1 MLQIKKNQSQKP
13 KIGVYKFTSDDGC
26 QLAAFLHSGEALLTL
41 TELVDV
47 VHFAE
52 AGVVDI
58 DAKVD
63 IAFIEGSI
71 STPIELESIQKVR
84 ANSQYLITIGACA
97 TAGGIQA
104 LRNFVDVEE
113 WMSSIYASPQFIQ
126 TLKTSTAIAQHVR
139 VDLEIW
145 GCPVTTKQVL
155 DAIRAL
161 LFGVQP
167 AIKKDAV
174 CMECKRKN
182 NVCVLVAKGEP
193 CMGPVTLT
201 GCGALCPSMGR
212 ACYACFGPKENPN
225 TNSLGRWFEGFG
237 LLPERIARLFLHI
250 NNQASAFLKAGN
262 DFKGIQI
269 VIDKEEK

>member
-1 MLQIKKNQSQKP
+1 MLQTKNNPSQKP

-26 QLAAFLHSGEALLTL
+26 QLAAFLNAGEAMFTL
-41 TELVDV
+41 TELVDI
-47 VHFAE
+47 VHFVE
-52 AGVVDI
+52 AGIVDI
-58 DAKVD
+58 DATVD

-71 STPIELESIQKVR
+71 STPEELENIQKVR
-84 ANSQYLITIGACA
+84 VNSKYLITMGACA

-113 WMSSIYASPQFIQ
+113 WMLSIYASPQFIS

-145 GCPVTTKQVL
+145 GCPVTTKQIL

-161 LFGVQP
+161 LFGVRP
-167 AIKKDAV
+167 AIKQDAV

-182 NVCVLVAKGEP
+182 TVCVLVAKGEP

-201 GCGALCPSMGR
+201 GCGALCPSVGR

-225 TNSLGRWFEGFG
+225 PNSLGRWFEGFG
-237 LLPERIARLFLHI
+237 LLPEKIARLFLHI
-250 NNQASAFLKAGN
+250 NNQAPAFLKAGN

-269 VIDKEEK
+269 VIGENEK